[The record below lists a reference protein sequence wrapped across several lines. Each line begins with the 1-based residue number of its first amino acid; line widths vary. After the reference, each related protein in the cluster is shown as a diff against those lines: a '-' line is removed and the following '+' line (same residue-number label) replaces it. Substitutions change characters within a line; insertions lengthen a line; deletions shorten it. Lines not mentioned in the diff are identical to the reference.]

1 MSPPTPRRPSARSA
15 KAKAKAE
22 PKPPR
27 PAVVHQLVPPHE
39 LQTEEESR
47 VVLTEL
53 DTPAERLPKILLS
66 DPGLTTDPKF
76 RAAKEAREQI
86 VGRLVRVRRPSP
98 TAGEAIAYRLVV
110 AGVGD

>member
-1 MSPPTPRRPSARSA
+1 MSPSRARKPSKRAA
-15 KAKAKAE
+15 KAP
-22 PKPPR
+22 PKPR
-27 PAVVHQLVPPHE
+27 PDVVHQLVPPHE
-39 LQTEEESR
+39 LLTDEETR
-47 VVLTEL
+47 VILSEL

-76 RAAKEAREQI
+76 KAAKEAREQI

-98 TAGEAIAYRLVV
+98 TAGEAIAYRLVI

>member
-1 MSPPTPRRPSARSA
+1 
-15 KAKAKAE
+15 
-22 PKPPR
+22 
-27 PAVVHQLVPPHE
+27 
-39 LQTEEESR
+39 
-47 VVLTEL
+47 
-53 DTPAERLPKILLS
+53 LS